1 MCKLWIPIIDLI
13 FPIKWILQGQRV
25 LKTIQLARE
34 AVRKGLV
41 FGFQSSLQPV
51 TGTAGRGQWRSPR
64 AIMLGRRGSADAG
77 VGGRVRAERGGLGRP
92 RASVAG
98 GPAQPLARQPCQRP
112 TWQVSLSGHC
122 YPLGSR
128 DLFNL
133 GRIHPVRPLTIQ
145 SLPSPPLSLAASL
158 RCGSS
163 FSFFSTLSRPSLP
176 LSDNLSPSLSL
187 IWFCL
192 LGLY

>member
-1 MCKLWIPIIDLI
+1 MCKLWIPIIGLI
-13 FPIKWILQGQRV
+13 FPIEWILQGGQQV

-51 TGTAGRGQWRSPR
+51 TGPAGRGQWRSPR
-64 AIMLGRRGSADAG
+64 VIMLGRRGSADVG
-77 VGGRVRAERGGLGRP
+77 VGGGVRAEPGRLGRP

-122 YPLGSR
+122 SPLGSR

-133 GRIHPVRPLTIQ
+133 GRIHPIR
-145 SLPSPPLSLAASL
+145 
-158 RCGSS
+158 
-163 FSFFSTLSRPSLP
+163 
-176 LSDNLSPSLSL
+176 SLSQFSL
-187 IWFCL
+187 CPARCFPWLLLSAVTPHLAFTQFCHVPCCPWVIISVL
-192 LGLY
+192 PYV